1 MMLDRAIIDHASPTL
16 ARLKLGSLINLET
29 GEGFFGE
36 FARLS
41 DELRGKGVKL
51 TVLRLRDGKALLY
64 VYRPDELE
72 RALRDQEIRRFLT
85 ACGYFHFDAAGAVQ
99 TLRTHLKDMEPFPHE
114 IGVFLGYP
122 LADVLGFI
130 ENCGKNCL
138 ACGCWKVYS
147 DLCFALQTFRRFEKC
162 KTVYQRLFAQGYP
175 LSRLTVA
182 ARPA

>member
-1 MMLDRAIIDHASPTL
+1 MLDRAIIDHASPTL
-16 ARLKLGSLINLET
+16 ARLKLGSLLNLEI
-29 GEGFFGE
+29 GESFFVE
-36 FARLS
+36 FARLG

-51 TVLRLRDGKALLY
+51 TILRLHGGKALLY

-72 RALRDQEIRRFLT
+72 RALQDKEVRRFLT
-85 ACGYFHFDAAGAVQ
+85 TCGYDRFDAAGAIQ
-99 TLRTHLKDMEPFPHE
+99 TLRNHLKDTTAFPHE

-147 DLCFALQTFRRFEKC
+147 DLCFAQQTFRRFEKC
-162 KTVYQRLFAQGYP
+162 KTVYQRLFAEGCP
-175 LSRLTVA
+175 LARLTVA

>member
-1 MMLDRAIIDHASPTL
+1 MLDRAIIDHASPTL

-36 FARLS
+36 FARLGG
-41 DELRGKGVKL
+41 ELRGKGVKL
-51 TVLRLRDGKALLY
+51 TILRLCGGKALLY

-72 RALRDQEIRRFLT
+72 RALRNQDVRGFLT
-85 ACGYFHFDAAGAVQ
+85 TCGYERFDGAGALQ
-99 TLRTHLKDMEPFPHE
+99 KLRNHLKDMSGFPHE

-147 DLCFALQTFRRFEKC
+147 NLGFAQKTFKRFEKC
-162 KTVYQRLFAQGYP
+162 KTVYQRLFAQGCP
-175 LSRLTVA
+175 LTRLTVA

>member
-1 MMLDRAIIDHASPTL
+1 MLERAIIDHASPTL
-16 ARLKLGSLINLET
+16 ARLKLGSLINLEI

-41 DELRGKGVKL
+41 DELRGKDVKL
-51 TVLRLRDGKALLY
+51 TILRLCGGKALLY

-72 RALRDQEIRRFLT
+72 RALRDKEIRCFLT
-85 ACGYFHFDAAGAVQ
+85 ACGYSHFDTAGALQ
-99 TLRTHLKDMEPFPHE
+99 TLKNHLKDTAAFPHE

-162 KTVYQRLFAQGYP
+162 KTVYQRLFAQGSP
-175 LSRLTVA
+175 LARLTVA
-182 ARPA
+182 ARVA

>member
-1 MMLDRAIIDHASPTL
+1 MLERAIIDHASPTL
-16 ARLKLGSLINLET
+16 ARLKLGSLINLDI

-51 TVLRLRDGKALLY
+51 TILRLRGGKALLY

-72 RALRDQEIRRFLT
+72 RALRDKEIRCFLT
-85 ACGYFHFDAAGAVQ
+85 TCGYSRFDAAGALQ
-99 TLRTHLKDMEPFPHE
+99 TLRTHLKDTEAFPHE

-130 ENCGKNCL
+130 ENCGRNCL

-147 DLCFALQTFRRFEKC
+147 DLCFALQSFRRFEKC
-162 KTVYQRLFAQGYP
+162 KTVYQRLFAQGCP
-175 LSRLTVA
+175 LTRLTVA

>member
-1 MMLDRAIIDHASPTL
+1 MLDRAIIDHASPTL
-16 ARLKLGSLINLET
+16 ARLKLGSLINLKV

-36 FARLS
+36 FACLG
-41 DELRGKGVKL
+41 DALRGKGVKL
-51 TVLRLRDGKALLY
+51 TILRLYDGKALLY

-72 RALRDQEIRRFLT
+72 QALRNQDIRCFLT
-85 ACGYFHFDAAGAVQ
+85 NCGYERFDGVGALQ
-99 TLRTHLKDMEPFPHE
+99 TLRDHLKDMADFPHE

-147 DLCFALQTFRRFEKC
+147 NLGFAQKTFKRFEKC
-162 KTVYQRLFAQGYP
+162 KTVYQRLFAQGCP
-175 LSRLTVA
+175 LTRLTVA

>member
-1 MMLDRAIIDHASPTL
+1 MVDRAIIDHASPTL
-16 ARLKLGSLINLET
+16 ARLKLGSLINLEV

-36 FARLS
+36 FARLGG
-41 DELRGKGVKL
+41 ELRGKGVKL
-51 TVLRLRDGKALLY
+51 TILRLRGGKALLY

-72 RALRDQEIRRFLT
+72 RALRNQDVRGFLT
-85 ACGYFHFDAAGAVQ
+85 TCGYERFDGTGALQ
-99 TLRTHLKDMEPFPHE
+99 TLRNHLKDMSGFPHE

-147 DLCFALQTFRRFEKC
+147 DLCFAQQTFRRYEKC
-162 KTVYQRLFAQGYP
+162 KTVYQRLFAQGCP
-175 LSRLTVA
+175 LTRLTVA